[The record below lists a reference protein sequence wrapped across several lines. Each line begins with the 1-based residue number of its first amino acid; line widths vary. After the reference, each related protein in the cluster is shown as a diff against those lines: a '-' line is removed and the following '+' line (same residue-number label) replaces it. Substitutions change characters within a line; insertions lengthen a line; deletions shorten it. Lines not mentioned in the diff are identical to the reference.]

1 MLTLRRLACV
11 AGLALLAACGGATAG
26 NGALGVRG
34 LSVELDRST
43 PVAPK
48 LVSYE
53 RTATGLAVKGRV
65 TKRLARYGQIRGH
78 VAIDLVDD
86 QGRVLARHDVEPYL
100 FVPSRQDADIG
111 FFRTRIGAVPPGTVG
126 LRVSYAV
133 GD

>member
-1 MLTLRRLACV
+1 MRYFRILVLV
-11 AGLALLAACGGATAG
+11 AGLALVAASGGATAA
-26 NGALGVRG
+26 NGVAAPRDLG
-34 LSVELDRST
+34 VELDRST

-53 RTATGLAVKGRV
+53 WTAAGLAVKGRV
-65 TKRLARYGQIRGH
+65 TKRIERYGRIRGH
-78 VAIDLVDD
+78 VEIELLDD
-86 QGRVLARHDVEPYL
+86 QGRVLARHAVEPYL

-126 LRVSYAV
+126 LRVSYAA